1 MKPQDQS
8 KSEHIFSLAQEL
20 LDDIELSKL
29 SAEALLLKATR
40 LASLAGSEKI
50 QHWLSYEMGGYNA
63 QDKISLEFMGRTG
76 RWIKYE
82 KKEGYWG
89 PLAQQEATIQALKSE
104 LQSLRLPDLSGEW
117 VAVATRQI
125 MNRAAT
131 ISAQI
136 SKISGIR
143 SRVISLLHEFVA
155 GIYYEKAF
163 SGLAESIFE
172 SYKEEI
178 DARIAEECGDVLE
191 KLPFIYDRLREGDSE
206 AVSQGLTTCRRII
219 DAFANAIYPPTDETV
234 EIGGNTL
241 KLGANHHQNRLNA
254 YIAER
259 VLSDSRKQKLRQS
272 LSNLYSR
279 VSAGVHDEV
288 TPQEAKALLLST
300 YLFLGEVLTLDKT
313 EKHTTPRSA

>member
-8 KSEHIFSLAQEL
+8 KGDHVLSLAQEL
-20 LDDIELSKL
+20 LDDIELSRL

-40 LASLAGSEKI
+40 LARLAGSEKI
-50 QHWLSYEMGGYNA
+50 QRWLSYEMGGYNP

-76 RWIKYE
+76 RWIVEE
-82 KKEGYWG
+82 KTGYWS
-89 PLAQQEATIQALKSE
+89 PLAEQEAAIQTLKIE
-104 LQSLRLPDLSGEW
+104 LQNVRVPELGGDSAYRTAKMLME
-117 VAVATRQI
+117 
-125 MNRAAT
+125 RAAS
-131 ISAQI
+131 ISTQI

-163 SGLAESIFE
+163 SGLAEGIFE

-178 DARIAEECGDVLE
+178 DARIAEQCGDVLE

-259 VLSDSRKQKLRQS
+259 VTSDSRRQKLRQS

-313 EKHTTPRSA
+313 DEASGQ

>member
-8 KSEHIFSLAQEL
+8 KGEHILSLAQEL
-20 LDDIELSKL
+20 LDDIELSRL
-29 SAEALLLKATR
+29 SAESLLLKATR
-40 LASLAGSEKI
+40 LARLAGSEKI
-50 QHWLSYEMGGYNA
+50 QRWLSYEIGGYNSR
-63 QDKISLEFMGRTG
+63 DHISLEFMSRTG
-76 RWIKYE
+76 RWSNYDQ
-82 KKEGYWG
+82 KKGYWE
-89 PLAQQEATIQALKSE
+89 PLAQQEASIQALRIE
-104 LQSLRLPDLSGEW
+104 LQSVRVPDGTNAMGIINNILNKTSSI
-117 VAVATRQI
+117 RQ
-125 MNRAAT
+125 
-131 ISAQI
+131 QI
-136 SKISGIR
+136 QIRSGIK
-143 SRVISLLHEFVA
+143 SRVVSILHEFVA
-155 GIYYEKAF
+155 SIYYEKVF
-163 SGLAESIFE
+163 SGLAENIFE

-178 DARIAEECGDVLE
+178 DAIIAEQCGDVLE

>member
-8 KSEHIFSLAQEL
+8 KGEHVLSLAQEL
-20 LDDIELSKL
+20 LEDIEISRL
-29 SAEALLLKATR
+29 SAEAMLLKATR
-40 LASLAGSEKI
+40 LARLAGSEKI
-50 QHWLSYEMGGYNA
+50 QRWLSYEMGGYNSRD
-63 QDKISLEFMGRTG
+63 QISLEFMSRTG
-76 RWIKYE
+76 RWSNYAE
-82 KKEGYWG
+82 KKGYWE
-89 PLAQQEATIQALKSE
+89 PLAQQEASIQALKIE
-104 LQSLRLPDLSGEW
+104 LQSIRVPDGTNAMAIINNILNKTSSIRQQIQ
-117 VAVATRQI
+117 TR
-125 MNRAAT
+125 
-131 ISAQI
+131 
-136 SKISGIR
+136 SGIK
-143 SRVISLLHEFVA
+143 SRVVSILHEFVA
-155 GIYYEKAF
+155 SIYYEKVF
-163 SGLAESIFE
+163 SGLAENIFE

-178 DARIAEECGDVLE
+178 DARIAEQCGDVLE

-219 DAFANAIYPPTDETV
+219 DAFANAIYPPTDEIV

-254 YIAER
+254 YIAKR
-259 VLSDSRKQKLRQS
+259 VVSDSRKQKLRQS

-313 EKHTTPRSA
+313 DEASGQ

>member
-8 KSEHIFSLAQEL
+8 KSEHVFSLAQEL

-40 LASLAGSEKI
+40 LARLAGSEKI
-50 QHWLSYEMGGYNA
+50 QNWLSYEMGGYNSR
-63 QDKISLEFMGRTG
+63 DNISLEFMGRTG
-76 RWIKYE
+76 RWINVEE
-82 KKEGYWG
+82 KTGYWG
-89 PLAQQEATIQALKSE
+89 SLAQQEAAIQTLKIE
-104 LQSLRLPDLSGEW
+104 LQNVRVPELGGDTAYRTAKMLME
-117 VAVATRQI
+117 
-125 MNRAAT
+125 RAAS
-131 ISAQI
+131 ISTKI

-163 SGLAESIFE
+163 SGLAEDIFG

-178 DARIAEECGDVLE
+178 DARIAEQCGDVLE

-219 DAFANAIYPPTDETV
+219 DAFANAIYPPSEKTV

-259 VLSDSRKQKLRQS
+259 VLSDSRRQKLRQS

-300 YLFLGEVLTLDKT
+300 YLFLGEVLTLDKID
-313 EKHTTPRSA
+313 EALG

>member
-8 KSEHIFSLAQEL
+8 KSEHVLLLAQEL
-20 LDDIELSKL
+20 LDDIELSRL

-40 LASLAGSEKI
+40 LARLAGSEKI
-50 QHWLSYEMGGYNA
+50 QRWLSYEIGGYNPR
-63 QDKISLEFMGRTG
+63 DKISLEFMSLTG
-76 RWIKYE
+76 RWSNYDQ
-82 KKEGYWG
+82 KKGYWE
-89 PLAQQEATIQALKSE
+89 PLAQQEASIQALKIE
-104 LQSLRLPDLSGEW
+104 LQSVRVPDGTNAIGIINNILKKTSSSRQQIQ
-117 VAVATRQI
+117 TR
-125 MNRAAT
+125 
-131 ISAQI
+131 
-136 SKISGIR
+136 SGIK
-143 SRVISLLHEFVA
+143 SRVISALHEFVA
-155 GIYYEKAF
+155 SIYYEKVF
-163 SGLAESIFE
+163 SGLAENIFE

-219 DAFANAIYPPTDETV
+219 DAFANAIYPPTDKTI

-241 KLGANHHQNRLNA
+241 KLGANYHQNRLNA

-259 VLSDSRKQKLRQS
+259 VLSDSRRQKLRQS
-272 LSNLYSR
+272 LSNLYSP

-313 EKHTTPRSA
+313 DEASGQ

>member
-8 KSEHIFSLAQEL
+8 KGEHILSLAQEL
-20 LDDIELSKL
+20 LDDIELSRL

-40 LASLAGSEKI
+40 LARLAGSEKI
-50 QHWLSYEMGGYNA
+50 QRWLSYEMGGYNSRD
-63 QDKISLEFMGRTG
+63 QISLEFMSRTG
-76 RWIKYE
+76 RWSNYAE
-82 KKEGYWG
+82 KKGYWE
-89 PLAQQEATIQALKSE
+89 PLAQQEASIQALKIE
-104 LQSLRLPDLSGEW
+104 LQSIRVPDGTNAMGIINNILNKTSSIRQQIQ
-117 VAVATRQI
+117 TR
-125 MNRAAT
+125 
-131 ISAQI
+131 
-136 SKISGIR
+136 SGIK
-143 SRVISLLHEFVA
+143 SRVVSILHEFVA
-155 GIYYEKAF
+155 SIYYEKVF
-163 SGLAESIFE
+163 SGLAENIFE

-178 DARIAEECGDVLE
+178 DARIAEQCGDVLE

-219 DAFANAIYPPTDETV
+219 DAFANAIYPPTDEIV

-254 YIAER
+254 YIAKR
-259 VLSDSRKQKLRQS
+259 VVSDSRKQKLRQS

-313 EKHTTPRSA
+313 DEALVE

>member
-40 LASLAGSEKI
+40 LARLASSEKI
-50 QHWLSYEMGGYNA
+50 QHWLSYEMGGYNSR
-63 QDKISLEFMGRTG
+63 DKISREFMGRTG
-76 RWIKYE
+76 RWINVEE
-82 KKEGYWG
+82 KTGYWG
-89 PLAQQEATIQALKSE
+89 SLAQQEAAIQTLKIE
-104 LQSLRLPDLSGEW
+104 LQNVRVPELGGDTAYRTAKMLME
-117 VAVATRQI
+117 
-125 MNRAAT
+125 RAAS
-131 ISAQI
+131 ISTKI

-163 SGLAESIFE
+163 SGLAEGIFE

-178 DARIAEECGDVLE
+178 DAIIAEQCGDVLE

-254 YIAER
+254 YIAKR
-259 VLSDSRKQKLRQS
+259 VVSDSRKQKLRQS

-300 YLFLGEVLTLDKT
+300 YLFLGEVLTLDKKD
-313 EKHTTPRSA
+313 EASGQ

>member
-8 KSEHIFSLAQEL
+8 KGEHVLSLAQEL
-20 LDDIELSKL
+20 LDDIELSRL
-29 SAEALLLKATR
+29 AAEALLLKATR
-40 LASLAGSEKI
+40 LARLAGSEKI
-50 QHWLSYEMGGYNA
+50 QRWLSYEMGGYNS
-63 QDKISLEFMGRTG
+63 QDKISLEFMSRTG
-76 RWIKYE
+76 RWSNYE
-82 KKEGYWG
+82 QKKGYWG
-89 PLAQQEATIQALKSE
+89 PLAQQEASIQALKIE
-104 LQSLRLPDLSGEW
+104 LQSVRVPDGTNAYNIINHILNKTSSITQQIQILSG
-117 VAVATRQI
+117 I
-125 MNRAAT
+125 
-131 ISAQI
+131 
-136 SKISGIR
+136 K
-143 SRVISLLHEFVA
+143 SRVVSILHEFVA
-155 GIYYEKAF
+155 SIYYEKAF
-163 SGLAESIFE
+163 SGLAENIFE

-178 DARIAEECGDVLE
+178 DARIAEQCGDVLE

-219 DAFANAIYPPTDETV
+219 DAFANAIYPPTDKTV

-259 VLSDSRKQKLRQS
+259 VLSDSRRQKLRQS

-313 EKHTTPRSA
+313 KKHTTPRST